1 VKNANLSGNF
11 VKADSVVA
19 GAGIMGVFTALYLA
33 RKGQAVILL
42 DKGPIFRAAT
52 GRTGGG
58 VRQQY
63 RHPAETPLSMASVKI
78 WANLSEDL
86 GMDIEY
92 RRTGNLKLVRNE
104 EEAVDAK
111 ERVQRENAQGLEVFW
126 WEEKDVR
133 EYLPILNPDLPIQG
147 GTFCPSDG
155 TANALLLA
163 GAMHKALQEAGVQL
177 RTHEPAKKI
186 LVSDGNAIGIE
197 TDRNRYLADTVIN
210 TAGAWAQEL
219 IRTVGLDVPLFYRKS
234 QIVVTEPVSPVFP
247 CFISF
252 EHGYCRQAAS
262 GNLHLGVRG
271 YPVQNKNT
279 DISYQAFTDVGQ
291 GYIQY
296 FPFIGRILL
305 IRGFAGITTWS
316 PDHIPIIDRVP
327 EFNNLFIAAGFSG
340 HGFCLGPIVGKLLAE
355 WTVDGKASMD
365 LSAFSWSRFSN
376 SKDITR
382 ETSYE

>member
-1 VKNANLSGNF
+1 VKNTNLSGSFLN
-11 VKADSVVA
+11 ADTVIA

-33 RKGQAVILL
+33 RKGQSVILL

-63 RHPAETPLSMASVKI
+63 RHAAETSLSMESVKI
-78 WANLSEDL
+78 WADLSDDL

-92 RRTGNLKLVRNE
+92 RRTGNLKLVRKE
-104 EEAVDAK
+104 EEVSEVK
-111 ERVQRENAQGLEVFW
+111 KRVQREKAQGLEVFW

-133 EYLPILNPDLPIQG
+133 DYLPVLNPDLAIQG

-163 GAMHKALQEAGVQL
+163 GATRKALQEAGVRL
-177 RTHEPAKKI
+177 RTHEPARRI
-186 LVSDGNAIGIE
+186 LVSDGHAIGIE
-197 TDRNRYLADTVIN
+197 TDGSRYLADTVVN
-210 TAGAWAQEL
+210 TAGAWAQDL
-219 IRTVGLDVPLFYRKS
+219 IKTVGLDIPLIYRKS
-234 QIVVTEPVSPVFP
+234 QIVVTEPLPRVIP

-252 EHGYCRQAAS
+252 EHGYCRQAVN

-279 DISYQAFTDVGQ
+279 DISPQAFTDVGV
-291 GYIQY
+291 GYIEY
-296 FPFIGRILL
+296 FPFLRRTLL

-316 PDHIPIIDRVP
+316 PDHIPIIDRAP
-327 EFNNLFIAAGFSG
+327 GFKNLFIAAGFSG

-355 WTVDGKASMD
+355 WIINGGTSMD

-376 SKDITR
+376 
-382 ETSYE
+382 